1 MKWLMVVLAVLVAIA
16 VGIYVLDVANL
27 IDVKAFMINRL
38 TKWSVTSSYLGTYR
52 LGLEEEN
59 FLQERKEELTFLAD
73 ELATKE
79 QDLVLQQEQLYRK
92 QQELDSL
99 TKNLE
104 RDKLALEQQRTQLMS
119 IKSDSEKLKVEA
131 TLLSEMETKSILA
144 ILDNLPEDKQISLL
158 ANMDQDI
165 VTNLLESMEAAKAA
179 QLLPE
184 VSELIEGR

>member
-38 TKWSVTSSYLGTYR
+38 TKWSVTSSYLETYR

-184 VSELIEGR
+184 VSKLIEGR